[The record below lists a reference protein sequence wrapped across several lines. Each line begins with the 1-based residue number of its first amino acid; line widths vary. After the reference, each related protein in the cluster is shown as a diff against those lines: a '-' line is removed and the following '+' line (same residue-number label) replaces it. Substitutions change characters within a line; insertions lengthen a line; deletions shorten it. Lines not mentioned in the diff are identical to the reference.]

1 MPKTDETGRPR
12 RSELPETVA
21 RSSAKAQRTFAEAH
35 DSALKEYG
43 SEASAHRV
51 AYAALKHS
59 YERVGDSWVAKS
71 SRGPSDQRDK
81 SGGPNASGRSH
92 SGVNAEATKDHLLHV
107 ARDLDIRGRST
118 MRKAQLIDAIEAAN
132 DRSARAAR
140 KND

>member
-1 MPKTDETGRPR
+1 MPKTDKKGRPR
-12 RSELPETVA
+12 RSELPDTVA

-35 DSALKEYG
+35 YSALKEYD
-43 SEASAHRV
+43 SEESAHRV

-59 YERVGDSWVAKS
+59 YERVGDRWVAKS

-81 SGGPNASGRSH
+81 SGGPNASGKSH

-118 MRKAQLIDAIEAAN
+118 MRKGELIDAIEDAN
-132 DRSARAAR
+132 AHSARSARK
-140 KND
+140 KN